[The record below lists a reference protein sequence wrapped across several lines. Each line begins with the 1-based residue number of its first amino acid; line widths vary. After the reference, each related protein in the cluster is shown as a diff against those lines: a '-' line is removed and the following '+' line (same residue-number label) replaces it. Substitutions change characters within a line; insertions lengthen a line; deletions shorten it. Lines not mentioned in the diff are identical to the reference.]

1 MDFSFDYKQTNN
13 FMLDDVKS
21 LLSQGLN
28 QEELINLLTAQKIEY
43 GRLCINQFLT
53 MTYNTT
59 NEQREDYHYKL
70 DVELTKRIKEI
81 GLKPIEIYT
90 IEKQKK

>member
-1 MDFSFDYKQTNN
+1 MDFSFDSKQTKN
-13 FMLDDVKS
+13 FMYDDVKS
-21 LLSQGLN
+21 LFDKKLS

-43 GRLCINQFLT
+43 GRLCIRQFLM

-59 NEQREDYHYKL
+59 NEQREDYHYKF
-70 DVELTKRIKEI
+70 DVELTKRIKEV

-90 IEKQKK
+90 IEK